1 MNDPPET
8 KPAADPDQ
16 GSVCLKCGCSL
27 AGLSPAGDCPECG
40 AAYALGNVI
49 ADDRPCLQCGYNLRG
64 LSPTGAC
71 PECGTPVQRSLLG
84 NLLVYSSREYVRQ
97 LIVGVRLIWWSIA
110 IVIVMSVG
118 GVLLGIVL
126 SAAMGGATSLGHLVA
141 LGGLVTTAMGLV
153 GWWLLSSPDPAVLGE
168 DKAVG
173 ARKVLRVSLV
183 VSAGCFLANTVFQ
196 YGFGRVGGSVFAPM
210 FGRGF
215 GTGGAGAP
223 TTGTAVDWLAA
234 AAALVS
240 QVAWL
245 VKFFASMVYV
255 RGLAARVPD
264 EKVYARARVLMWF
277 GASLGCVLILVMI
290 VAMVAVITMTAS
302 ASRGGAPAGV
312 MLLMVPLMCGG
323 GIAWIVFLV
332 MYVGLIDRLKRALVQ
347 VGHAIE
353 QEGDPTAV

>member
-1 MNDPPET
+1 MPSE
-8 KPAADPDQ
+8 PAAVPTLPVDEVPSA
-16 GSVCLKCGCSL
+16 GS
-27 AGLSPAGDCPECG
+27 
-40 AAYALGNVI
+40 AL

-64 LSPTGAC
+64 LSPAGAC

-97 LIVGVRLIWWSIA
+97 LVIGVRLIWWSITIA
-110 IVIVMSVG
+110 I
-118 GVLLGIVL
+118 LLGIGGALLGFML
-126 SAAMGGATSLGHLVA
+126 SAAVGGAASFGHVVA

-183 VSAGCFLANTVFQ
+183 VSAACFLANTVFQ
-196 YGFGRVGGSVFAPM
+196 YGFGRVGGSVLAPM
-210 FGRGF
+210 FGRGL
-215 GTGGAGAP
+215 GIGGAGAP
-223 TTGTAVDWLAA
+223 STSTAIDWLAA

-240 QVAWL
+240 QIAWL

-264 EKVYARARVLMWF
+264 EGVYARARVLMWF
-277 GASLGCVLILVMI
+277 GASLGCVLILAMI
-290 VAMVAVITMTAS
+290 VAMVAVIAMTAS

-312 MLLMVPLMCGG
+312 MLLIVPLMCGG

-347 VGHAIE
+347 VGRAIE
-353 QEGDPTAV
+353 SECDLTATPSGTSIAGNQARGTP